1 MTLTSLHLV
10 KCYISG
16 KHVNYGALSQ
26 ADFITC
32 RQNQVR
38 SSPFLFFILNF
49 FETFEGFKSSH
60 LQESKC
66 QTVKYHMFLSYLV
79 SDVEL

>member
-60 LQESKC
+60 LQELFNIICFCLTWSL
-66 QTVKYHMFLSYLV
+66 MLNF
-79 SDVEL
+79 D